1 MSSISSFEEII
12 RDGAV
17 YVDKTEPIFRSF
29 LKNAD
34 KYHFLVRPRRF
45 GKSLLCSTLANLF
58 LGDEKL
64 FQGLWIHGKWDFD
77 KEKRYVIHIDMSI
90 HPISE
95 SVKVFRRSVNDLLI
109 DLAANLNIEIKIDLE
124 DPPSIGLRKLLNLAH
139 LKSGKQV
146 VVIIDEYDKQ
156 ILDIVEN
163 IDLREQIRVEL
174 QSFYGILKGSSSNIR
189 LVFITGM
196 LKFSQTSMFSTL
208 NNLIDHSLRYDC
220 GTICGYTEVELKSY
234 FSETIRYL
242 SDIKKVSPNDLFKD
256 LKLKY
261 NGYSFGIGECD
272 TSETVYNPFQINSAF
287 SLLDLETDFWSFSG
301 SAELIYKVVQE
312 TGALLTG
319 PKLTTLK
326 TLRQSVQSIDNLSL
340 EVLMFYGGYLTLK
353 SYDKA
358 TGSILLGVPNNQVRS
373 ILNDDLLLLLFKTNQ
388 ITDTTS
394 VIDLSNKLSSII
406 SPKNFSVADTRILEE
421 LFNQAIAN
429 TPYENLKTEDAFRN
443 ILDTILSMKFEDI
456 RKETQS
462 SRGRSDTIIRVQ
474 NSKGKVDKILIIE
487 YKIEKKKKK
496 SKNSGFSKA
505 TEKALDQIKQKGYDE
520 PLRVYGVPI
529 FGIGVV
535 LTGEKK
541 IHVLV
546 EKLN

>member
-1 MSSISSFEEII
+1 
-12 RDGAV
+12 
-17 YVDKTEPIFRSF
+17 
-29 LKNAD
+29 
-34 KYHFLVRPRRF
+34 
-45 GKSLLCSTLANLF
+45 
-58 LGDEKL
+58 
-64 FQGLWIHGKWDFD
+64 
-77 KEKRYVIHIDMSI
+77 
-90 HPISE
+90 
-95 SVKVFRRSVNDLLI
+95 
-109 DLAANLNIEIKIDLE
+109 
-124 DPPSIGLRKLLNLAH
+124 
-139 LKSGKQV
+139 
-146 VVIIDEYDKQ
+146 
-156 ILDIVEN
+156 
-163 IDLREQIRVEL
+163 
-174 QSFYGILKGSSSNIR
+174 
-189 LVFITGM
+189 
-196 LKFSQTSMFSTL
+196 
-208 NNLIDHSLRYDC
+208 
-220 GTICGYTEVELKSY
+220 
-234 FSETIRYL
+234 
-242 SDIKKVSPNDLFKD
+242 
-256 LKLKY
+256 LKY

-353 SYDKA
+353 SYEKS

-388 ITDTTS
+388 ITDITT
-394 VIDLSNKLSSII
+394 VIDLSNKLSSVI

-505 TEKALDQIKQKGYDE
+505 TEKALDQFKQKGGGKMEDAF
-520 PLRVYGVPI
+520 RT
-529 FGIGVV
+529 
-535 LTGEKK
+535 LTT
-541 IHVLV
+541 HA
-546 EKLN
+546 